1 MSHHFDGPTA
11 IQDGRL
17 NLCDAYAFPGQ
28 PGNSVLILTVNPD
41 AGRSSATTFRSES
54 VYEFV
59 IGRAADREDLC
70 LRVLFSAPRAT
81 VARHYGCLL
90 QQVTTSSIAD
100 WKPRSG
106 AGVEHVLA
114 DAWHRGAR
122 TASLQLTR
130 MGQRL
135 YTELGFRAVGRYEEW
150 ICCDSLKLC
159 RVTGR

>member
-41 AGRSSATTFRSES
+41 AGRSSATTYRSES

-70 LRVLFSAPRAT
+70 LRVLFSDP
-81 VARHYGCLL
+81 
-90 QQVTTSSIAD
+90 
-100 WKPRSG
+100 SG
-106 AGVEHVLA
+106 AQ
-114 DAWHRGAR
+114 RGPP
-122 TASLQLTR
+122 ASSQL
-130 MGQRL
+130 
-135 YTELGFRAVGRYEEW
+135 EW
-150 ICCDSLKLC
+150 ASVCTPGSAFGPWAATKNGSVATL
-159 RVTGR
+159 